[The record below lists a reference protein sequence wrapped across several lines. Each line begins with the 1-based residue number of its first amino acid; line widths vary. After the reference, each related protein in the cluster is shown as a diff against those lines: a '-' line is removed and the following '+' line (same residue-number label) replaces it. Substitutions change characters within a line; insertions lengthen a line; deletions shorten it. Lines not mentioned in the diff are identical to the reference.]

1 MARISPIYSSE
12 FLLYRAC
19 PTPSSP
25 SPPPNTVKFFI
36 GPGMRGFYTQ
46 VTGNRA
52 WGQVFI
58 FSSGPTHPPTPRPFS
73 SPYPSA
79 LLIPLPLGPIHP
91 PTPRPYSSPYP
102 SALFISLPL
111 PLLKRK
117 PCPPRSVLL
126 PPGVNGFKISRA
138 IFLSPPQCLHSS
150 FFS

>member
-1 MARISPIYSSE
+1 MTRWPALAPYTILCSHYIDPVS
-12 FLLYRAC
+12 
-19 PTPSSP
+19 TPSSP
-25 SPPPNTVKFFI
+25 SPHPNTVKFFI

-46 VTGNRA
+46 VTGNGA

-58 FSSGPTHPPTPRPFS
+58 FSSGPTHPPTPQPFS

-79 LLIPLPLGPIHP
+79 LFIPLPLGPIHP
-91 PTPRPYSSPYP
+91 PTPRPCSSPYP

-126 PPGVNGFKISRA
+126 PPGVNGF
-138 IFLSPPQCLHSS
+138 
-150 FFS
+150 